1 MVSNLLESI
10 MEKKIKPCIENEKI
24 LKQRFLALRDTLD
37 LLSGKWRFC
46 ILLNLHYYEKLRFK
60 DFFEVSNGISPK
72 VLSSELTTLEAH
84 QLIEKNVEYTPTQD
98 ITYYQLTK
106 HAQEIWHVLNT
117 LIEFGLSNRKEVI
130 KSLLQ
135 EKST

>member
-1 MVSNLLESI
+1 MFSNLQESK
-10 MEKKIKPCIENEKI
+10 MEKKIKPCTENEEI

-37 LLSGKWRFC
+37 LLNGKWRFC

-60 DFFEVSNGISPK
+60 DFFEVSEGISPK

-84 QLIEKNVEYTPTQD
+84 QLIRKKLEHTPTQD
-98 ITYYQLTK
+98 ITYYILTE
-106 HAQEIWHVLNT
+106 HAGEIWTVLNT

-130 KSLLQ
+130 KSLLD
-135 EKST
+135 

>member
-1 MVSNLLESI
+1 
-10 MEKKIKPCIENEKI
+10 MEKKTKPCIENEKI

-84 QLIEKNVEYTPTQD
+84 RLVKKNLEYTPTQD
-98 ITYYQLTK
+98 ITYYQLTE

-135 EKST
+135 DKN

>member
-1 MVSNLLESI
+1 

-60 DFFEVSNGISPK
+60 DFFEVSKGISPK

-84 QLIEKNVEYTPTQD
+84 QLIQKIVEYTPSKD
-98 ITYYQLTK
+98 ITYYVLTK
-106 HAQEIWHVLNT
+106 HAQEIWEVLNT
-117 LIEFGLSNRKEVI
+117 LIEFGLSNRQEVLNSFRSD
-130 KSLLQ
+130 KN
-135 EKST
+135 

>member
-1 MVSNLLESI
+1 

-60 DFFEVSNGISPK
+60 DFFEVSKGISPK

-84 QLIEKNVEYTPTQD
+84 QLIQKTVEYTPSKD
-98 ITYYQLTK
+98 ITYYVLTI
-106 HAQEIWHVLNT
+106 HAQEIWEVLNT
-117 LIEFGLSNRKEVI
+117 LIEFGLSNRQEVLNSFQSD
-130 KSLLQ
+130 KN
-135 EKST
+135 

>member
-1 MVSNLLESI
+1 MFSNLQESI
-10 MEKKIKPCIENEKI
+10 MDKKIKPCIENEKI

-60 DFFEVSNGISPK
+60 DFFEVSEGISPK
-72 VLSSELTTLEAH
+72 VLSSELTMLEAH
-84 QLIEKNVEYTPTQD
+84 QLIKKNIEYTPTQD
-98 ITYYQLTK
+98 ITYYVLTK
-106 HAQEIWHVLNT
+106 HAQEIWTVLNT

-130 KSLLQ
+130 KSLH
-135 EKST
+135 

>member
-1 MVSNLLESI
+1 
-10 MEKKIKPCIENEKI
+10 MEKKIKPCIENEQI

-60 DFFEVSNGISPK
+60 DFFEVSEGISPK

-84 QLIEKNVEYTPTQD
+84 QLIHKTVEYTPTQD
-98 ITYYQLTK
+98 ISYYVLTD
-106 HAQEIWHVLNT
+106 HAQEIWKVLNT
-117 LIEFGLSNRKEVI
+117 LIEFGLLNREEI
-130 KSLLQ
+130 INSLQ
-135 EKST
+135 SDKK

>member
-1 MVSNLLESI
+1 MES
-10 MEKKIKPCIENEKI
+10 EKI

-60 DFFEVSNGISPK
+60 DFFDVSDGISPK
-72 VLSSELTTLEAH
+72 VLSSELSLLEAH
-84 QLIEKNVEYTPTQD
+84 QLIEKKIEFTPTQD
-98 ITYYQLTK
+98 ISYYQLTK
-106 HAQEIWHVLNT
+106 HAQEIWVVLNT

-130 KSLLQ
+130 QSLLQ
-135 EKST
+135 DKN

>member
-1 MVSNLLESI
+1 

-24 LKQRFLALRDTLD
+24 LKQRFLTLRDTLD
-37 LLSGKWRFC
+37 LLSGKWRFS

-60 DFFEVSNGISPK
+60 DLLEVSEGISPK
-72 VLSSELTTLEAH
+72 VLSSELALLETH
-84 QLIEKNVEYTPTQD
+84 KLIEKNIEYTPTQD

-106 HAQEIWHVLNT
+106 HAQEIWVVLNT
-117 LIEFGLSNRKEVI
+117 LIEFGLSNRKEII

-135 EKST
+135 DKN

>member
-1 MVSNLLESI
+1 MISNLYESI
-10 MEKKIKPCIENEKI
+10 MEKKIKPCIESEKI

-60 DFFEVSNGISPK
+60 DFFDVSDGISPK
-72 VLSSELTTLEAH
+72 VLSSELSLLEAH
-84 QLIEKNVEYTPTQD
+84 QLIEKKSEFTPTQD
-98 ITYYQLTK
+98 ISYYQLTK
-106 HAQEIWHVLNT
+106 HAQEIWVVLNT

-130 KSLLQ
+130 QSLLQ
-135 EKST
+135 DKN